1 MKRNETLKQTLI
13 LAIRKKT
20 VFLIVM
26 VSAPCMEHDM
36 PIPMVIISLYPK
48 HIQVGE
54 ERMQVSEMILLN
66 RILINCYQLSK

>member
-13 LAIRKKT
+13 LVIRKRNRF
-20 VFLIVM
+20 VIIM
-26 VSAPCMEHDM
+26 VSTTCMEHDM

-54 ERMQVSEMILLN
+54 ERIQVREMILQN
-66 RILINCYQLSK
+66 RIS

>member
-1 MKRNETLKQTLI
+1 MKRNETLRQTLI
-13 LAIRKKT
+13 LAIRKINC
-20 VFLIVM
+20 FLIVM

-54 ERMQVSEMILLN
+54 ERMQFREMILLN
-66 RILINCYQLSK
+66 RISYKLLSA

>member
-13 LAIRKKT
+13 LAIRKRNC
-20 VFLIVM
+20 FLIVM
-26 VSAPCMEHDM
+26 VSALCMEHDM

-54 ERMQVSEMILLN
+54 ERMQVREMILLN
-66 RILINCYQLSK
+66 RISYKLLSA